1 MRAAF
6 PGEAVANVMT
16 AVRLPIMVAE
26 LHRQAV
32 RPLRVVA
39 AEGGPHGRGVAIGR
53 ALKDEIASHLDAW
66 RGYIVVPGGGDARD
80 YVADLLRE
88 TDFKAAIRRH
98 APDLLDEI
106 EGVAEGAGLAAAEV
120 YALQLLDEEWAYRAR
135 RAAGR
140 TPPKCSSL
148 AIASAAGPT
157 WIGQNMDLGGYTDGY
172 QAVLRIGQD
181 GDKPAA
187 LVFTTAGM
195 IGLMGVNAA
204 GVGVCVNSLPQ
215 LPNAA
220 EGLPVAFVL
229 RRLLQTRSLD
239 EASELV
245 LGLPHAT
252 NQHYLIAAPG
262 GVRSFEAS
270 AAGVV
275 EYRTADPSR
284 VFHTNHPL
292 AASATPGEPNAWEN
306 SEARLR
312 SLTDR
317 LSTGAP
323 GLGQIEDALCAR
335 DDPHHP
341 VCRSGAGR
349 YGFTTGS
356 MISELTP
363 GRVASWASAGPP
375 DVGGYHAFAFD
386 C

>member
-1 MRAAF
+1 M
-6 PGEAVANVMT
+6 
-16 AVRLPIMVAE
+16 
-26 LHRQAV
+26 
-32 RPLRVVA
+32 RPLRLVA
-39 AEGGPHGRGVAIGR
+39 AHGGPRARGVAIGR
-53 ALKDEIASHLDAW
+53 ALKTEIAAHLDAW
-66 RGYIVVPGGGDARD
+66 RGSIVPPGGGDVRD

-88 TDFKAAIRRH
+88 TDFKTAIRRH
-98 APDLLDEI
+98 APDLLQEI
-106 EGVAEGAGLAAAEV
+106 EGMAEGAGLAPDDIH
-120 YALQLLDEEWAYRAR
+120 ALQLLDEEWAYRAR
-135 RAAGR
+135 RSAQR
-140 TPPKCSSL
+140 SPQKCSSL
-148 AIASAAGPT
+148 AIASSDGPT
-157 WIGQNMDLGGYTDGY
+157 WIGQNIDLGAYTDGY
-172 QAVLRIGQD
+172 QAMLRIGPD

-204 GVGVCVNSLPQ
+204 GVGVCVNALPQ

-229 RRLLQTRSLD
+229 RRLLQMHGLD

-245 LGLPHAT
+245 LSLPHAT
-252 NQHYLIAAPG
+252 NQHYVIAAPG

-275 EYRTADPSR
+275 EHRPDDPSR

-292 AASATPGEPNAWEN
+292 TALASPEAPGAWEN

-317 LSTGAP
+317 LAAGAP
-323 GLGQIEDALCAR
+323 GLGEIEAALCAR
-335 DDPHHP
+335 DDPSHP
-341 VCRSGAGR
+341 VCRSGGGR

-356 MISELTP
+356 MISELSP

-375 DVGGYHAFAFD
+375 DAGGYHAFELSD
-386 C
+386 